1 MSVLKGLPSY
11 PTRFRNGFQI
21 SNLSGRDGTRTRNLL
36 LAKQLRYQLRH
47 EPKIC
52 EERSPTV
59 LAAAKLHVMYDLP
72 TYTSIGRRDLH
83 RLCGGNA

>member
-1 MSVLKGLPSY
+1 ML
-11 PTRFRNGFQI
+11 RR
-21 SNLSGRDGTRTRNLL
+21 SGRDGTRTRNLL

-47 EPKIC
+47 EPKMC